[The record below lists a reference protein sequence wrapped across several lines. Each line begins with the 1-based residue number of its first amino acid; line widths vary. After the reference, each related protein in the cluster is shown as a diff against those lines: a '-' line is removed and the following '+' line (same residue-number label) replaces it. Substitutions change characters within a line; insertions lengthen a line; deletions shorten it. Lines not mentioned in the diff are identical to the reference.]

1 MEGEFPGDKGRNM
14 AVKLGIMHSGKE
26 LESELLNIN
35 VTGLRIKPFMVAKEA
50 QEFWEKLYLK
60 GEKKKLALSKAK
72 NLLLISGGN
81 QLDSCHS
88 SRPLLYGYLPNRLAA
103 YIGEDTSSFQ

>member
-35 VTGLRIKPFMVAKEA
+35 VTGLRIKPFMVAMEA
-50 QEFWEKLYLK
+50 QEF
-60 GEKKKLALSKAK
+60 GERKKLALSKAK
-72 NLLLISGGN
+72 NLLLIGGGV